1 MERIEK
7 QNTQTDKKLDELRQL
22 LSPGRAQRDRPVL
35 TAPLDA
41 NALIELTDAFLQK
54 AEFDNR
60 PWASIGI
67 DSWLQI
73 GQWWLMKV
81 KRKRAA
87 RSVATANKRVGRVTI
102 GDRSTVS

>member
-22 LSPGRAQRDRPVL
+22 LIPDHAQRGRPVL

-41 NALIELTDAFLQK
+41 NALMELTDAFLQK

-67 DSWLQI
+67 DNWLQI

-81 KRKRAA
+81 KHKPTAKR
-87 RSVATANKRVGRVTI
+87 VATANK
-102 GDRSTVS
+102 